1 MTIEFKHVPVL
12 YEECMENLNIRPD
25 GIYVDGTLGGG
36 GHAFGIGSRLS
47 EKGMLIGIDRD
58 RDALAAAEKHVQI
71 FHDVPPF
78 LNEGIVAVVPASDM
92 V

>member
-58 RDALAAAEKHVQI
+58 RDALAAAEKRLEPLKCR
-71 FHDVPPF
+71 DRKS
-78 LNEGIVAVVPASDM
+78 VV
-92 V
+92 